1 MSTLEQISLVF
12 IDHCEEQTS
21 FTKNYYQS
29 TASTP
34 KQSKPIGARLQNDPV
49 SEKCLTLQNATS
61 IPVIPISKVVSSHEE
76 LWFQTRRG
84 EVVTVTGV
92 ATLRQRGT

>member
-12 IDHCEEQTS
+12 IDHCEEQTL
-21 FTKNYYQS
+21 FTKNYDQ
-29 TASTP
+29 STP

-49 SEKCLTLQNATS
+49 SEKCLALQNATS